1 MDGLIETLRRSGT
14 TAQALG
20 VSVGGL
26 IGVFATLAT
35 FFAVVWVAVKL
46 GERRGPP

>member
-1 MDGLIETLRRSGT
+1 MDGMIESLRRSGT